1 MFSQNPAQAL
11 TIRFVL
17 ILVLT
22 GVLFNAVQPVFA
34 ATELALAGYNIN
46 HDINHTRVV
55 DMVTTLQPIGEVG
68 RKILELVS
76 TFVR

>member
-17 ILVLT
+17 ILVLI
-22 GVLFNAVQPVFA
+22 GFLFNAVQPVFA
-34 ATELALAGYNIN
+34 ATELALAG
-46 HDINHTRVV
+46 HHINHTEAVNI
-55 DMVTTLQPIGEVG
+55 VTTLQPISEVG

-76 TFVR
+76 TFLR

>member
-22 GVLFNAVQPVFA
+22 GFLFNAVQPVFA
-34 ATELALAGYNIN
+34 TTKLALAGHHI
-46 HDINHTRVV
+46 DHTEAVTI
-55 DMVTTLQPIGEVG
+55 VTTLQPISEVG

-76 TFVR
+76 TFLR